1 VTAPAVYAEGLRVL
15 WSLASRGVSATWD
28 RSGVVL
34 TPPDPTADG
43 VIEKLEAA
51 LRPGV
56 DGRSYLQWARER
68 HAPFLREVKA
78 AKPTDVDARPWQ
90 RAIEGL
96 ESFLFSG
103 WADEALRLG
112 WPEDELFRV
121 PKLWSQINLCGLA
134 LLIGDHT
141 FTEVTASR
149 IGIKTSS
156 GAPQGFYRKPPI
168 NYALAYRTRLK
179 MAGEDGLREEPRLRA
194 LEAVVGM
201 YLINHPGVGVDEAK
215 AAVLAAIKEAA
226 P

>member
-1 VTAPAVYAEGLRVL
+1 MSTPAIYAEGLRVL

-56 DGRSYLQWARER
+56 DGRSYLQRARER

-96 ESFLFSG
+96 ESFSSPVG
-103 WADEALRLG
+103 PTR
-112 WPEDELFRV
+112 RSV
-121 PKLWSQINLCGLA
+121 LA
-134 LLIGDHT
+134 GHMT
-141 FTEVTASR
+141 NCFVSRNYGARSTCAASR
-149 IGIKTSS
+149 C
-156 GAPQGFYRKPPI
+156 
-168 NYALAYRTRLK
+168 
-179 MAGEDGLREEPRLRA
+179 
-194 LEAVVGM
+194 
-201 YLINHPGVGVDEAK
+201 
-215 AAVLAAIKEAA
+215 
-226 P
+226 